1 MKKIATCILLLIFL
15 VACLSQS
22 STVAGIKDSMIFQPQ
37 DKDIVERVITMFS
50 GERNLE
56 TGDLMI
62 KIAKSMMGTP
72 YVAHTL
78 ETGVSED
85 MVVNLREMDCTTF
98 AENVL
103 ALTRTIKSENPDF
116 DKFVSELEQI
126 RYRDGKRN
134 GYLSRLHYFSDWIF
148 DNNQK
153 RTVQDVSA
161 EIAQVLYPN
170 KVDFMSKHPDSYQ
183 ILKSNP
189 ELIQQLRLQEE
200 IVSER
205 VAWYIPKD
213 RISEFENQLRDG
225 DIVALTTS
233 ISGLDVTHVGLVVW
247 ENDHARLLHA
257 SSKEMKVVISEETLE
272 EYLANSKSSTG
283 IMVARP
289 LQP

>member
-56 TGDLMI
+56 TGELMI

>member
-1 MKKIATCILLLIFL
+1 MKKIATCIWLLIFL

-22 STVAGIKDSMIFQPQ
+22 SIVAGIKDSMIFQPQ

-116 DKFVSELEQI
+116 DKFVSDLGQI

-183 ILKSNP
+183 VLKSNP
-189 ELIQQLRLQEE
+189 DLIQQLRLQEE

-257 SSKEMKVVISEETLE
+257 SSKEMKVVISEESLE
-272 EYLANSKSSTG
+272 EYLTNSRSVTG

-289 LQP
+289 LYP